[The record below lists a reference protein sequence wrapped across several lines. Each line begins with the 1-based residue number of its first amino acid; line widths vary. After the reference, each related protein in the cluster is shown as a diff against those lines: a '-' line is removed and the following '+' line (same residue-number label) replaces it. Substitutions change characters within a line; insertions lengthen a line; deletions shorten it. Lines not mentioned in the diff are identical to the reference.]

1 MNSIVYKAE
10 EDIPA
15 LLQSACAHDLI
26 IKHSGIGVF
35 DALLESR
42 VLECRSEKTRVAFW
56 DVDAPATLE
65 RIERNPQDPFRRLIP
80 EYDFIFTYGG
90 GPPVVEH
97 YRAMGAANCHP
108 IYNGL
113 DSETHFPVPAEPALQ
128 CDLVFVGHRL
138 PDRERRVQE
147 FFLRAA
153 ELAPEFQ
160 FVLGGEGWAGK
171 AMPKNVRWIGHVGT
185 DDHNRVNCSAR
196 MVLNI
201 NRDSMAG
208 VGYSP
213 PTRVFEAA
221 GAGACLISDQW
232 TGIETFF
239 KPGHEI
245 LVASNAEDVVGYL
258 RDISAGE
265 ASQIGHNMRKR
276 ALQEHTY
283 QLRAK
288 QFDEIVTNAWE
299 SESREMHAY
308 R

>member
-1 MNSIVYKAE
+1 LIV
-10 EDIPA
+10 
-15 LLQSACAHDLI
+15 
-26 IKHSGIGVF
+26 KHSGVGVF
-35 DALLESR
+35 DAVLESQ
-42 VLECRSEKTRVAFW
+42 VLDCRSEKTRVAFW

-65 RIERNPQDPFRRLIP
+65 RVEHNPQDPFRRLIP

-97 YRAMGAANCHP
+97 YTALGAANCHP

-113 DSETHFPVPAEPALQ
+113 DSETHYPMPAESALQ
-128 CDLVFVGHRL
+128 CDLVFVGNRL
-138 PDRERRVQE
+138 PDREHRVQE

-171 AMPKNVRWIGHVGT
+171 ATPKNVRWIGHVGT

-208 VGYSP
+208 VGFSP

-239 KPGHEI
+239 EPGREI
-245 LVASNAEDVVGYL
+245 LVASNAEEVVYYL
-258 RDISAGE
+258 RSISSAE
-265 ASQIGHNMRKR
+265 ASQIGRNMRER

-283 QLRAK
+283 QLRAR
-288 QFDEIVTNAWE
+288 QFEEIVTHAWE
-299 SESREMHAY
+299 AERSKMHAY